1 MLDEDDIPV
10 IKDTRCDKCA
20 NCPTCKLSSRAK
32 TQSLQEAFEQEVIE
46 SSVTVDLDDR
56 RVLVELP
63 FVKKPVES
71 LTKWH
76 KRTDNLSQAITIYR
90 SQCKKPEEVK
100 VQNRAA
106 HKELVEKGFMVPLSA
121 LSQDL
126 QKMIE
131 TAPFRHYY
139 HWRAVYKPGSVSTP
153 CRLVVDPS
161 CTGLNIILAKGENM
175 LAQIPDIL
183 IQLRT
188 QRSTWTTDISKLY
201 NRLFLQES
209 ALPISLFLYDP
220 NLSDS
225 CQTGGLGHDQ
235 SMVRG
240 ELNWKPGC
248 SGTKAPG

>member
-46 SSVTVDLDDR
+46 NSVTVDLDDR

-63 FVKKPVES
+63 FVKKPVEF
-71 LTKWH
+71 LTKRH
-76 KRTDNLSQAITIYR
+76 KRTDNLSQVITIYR

-100 VQNRAA
+100 VQIRAA

-139 HWRAVYKPGSVSTP
+139 PSSGCVSPQLTS
-153 CRLVVDPS
+153 LDPS
-161 CTGLNIILAKGENM
+161 
-175 LAQIPDIL
+175 
-183 IQLRT
+183 
-188 QRSTWTTDISKLY
+188 S
-201 NRLFLQES
+201 
-209 ALPISLFLYDP
+209 
-220 NLSDS
+220 
-225 CQTGGLGHDQ
+225 
-235 SMVRG
+235 
-240 ELNWKPGC
+240 
-248 SGTKAPG
+248 